1 MKIIKPFFF
10 AAENKKAQKALN
22 LLKKKYTNYSLD
34 SANVIV
40 VLGGDGSI
48 LSLINNK
55 EYYKKRI
62 FGMNRGTVG
71 FLLNI

>member
-10 AAENKKAQKALN
+10 AAENKKAQKALSS
-22 LLKKKYTNYSLD
+22 LKKKYNSYTLKS
-34 SANVIV
+34 SNVIV

-55 EYYKKRI
+55 EY
-62 FGMNRGTVG
+62 
-71 FLLNI
+71 